1 MGTKEDLTLE
11 LISKAETGRHRP
23 FYFLRTGQEYLEAR
37 KMRRAHILLVA
48 SIKKS
53 ADKLFTKYCKSVT
66 TGEADVLKLLAYG
79 TIMKVLR
86 FYEEELRI
94 ISDMVEEYE
103 FYIVSGNW
111 WDILFDM
118 PRPMDKLWDHRSL

>member
-1 MGTKEDLTLE
+1 
-11 LISKAETGRHRP
+11 
-23 FYFLRTGQEYLEAR
+23 
-37 KMRRAHILLVA
+37 MRRAHMLLVA

-66 TGEADVLKLLAYG
+66 SGEADVLKLLAYG
-79 TIMKVLR
+79 TIRNVLS

-103 FYIVSGNW
+103 FYLASGNW
-111 WDILFDM
+111 WDILFGM
-118 PRPMDKLWDHRSL
+118 PRPYDKLWDHRG